1 MNPSSSGIPVDP
13 AYSRG
18 AAIIRMAPV
27 LGIAF
32 ILAHFLRSV
41 PAVIAPDLRAEL
53 ALTPG
58 QLSSLPAAIFLGA
71 ALMQLPVGVLLDRFG
86 PRRIIAGFLVVAA
99 IGTLVFATA
108 QGIIGL
114 AVALFLIGCGAAP
127 VFMGIIVLLSRWVA
141 RDRLATATAISISVG
156 GGGMLLSATPFAA
169 AAELYGW
176 RAPLFAVG
184 IASFGIAAAVFF
196 FIRDRPADTPPP
208 DGSETLFEI
217 IRGLRW
223 VLADTRLYSFAAVT
237 AVSVAALVTVRNLW
251 IGPYLNDAFGLD
263 IVERG
268 HVIFIV
274 SVAWLLSA
282 LFYGPL
288 DRWFDTRRG
297 VVSGGLLIFAA
308 TSAALALNSSESV
321 LVVTILLSA
330 FALASAMASPIFA
343 HARGLF
349 PDSYTGRVFTAI
361 NVCTWTG
368 VFLIQMGTGAILDA
382 FPVDEL
388 GRSPAIA
395 YRTMFGALAVALLLA
410 LFAYRRVADV
420 PPSADMGEPP
430 SGRH

>member
-1 MNPSSSGIPVDP
+1 MSTGSPDIPANPP
-13 AYSRG
+13 YSRR

-32 ILAHFLRSV
+32 ILAHFLRSS

-86 PRRIIAGFLVVAA
+86 PRRTIAGFIVVAA

-108 QGIIGL
+108 HSVVGL
-114 AVALFLIGCGAAP
+114 ATALFLIGCGAAP
-127 VFMGIIVLLSRWVA
+127 IFMGVIVLLSRWVP
-141 RDRLATATAISISVG
+141 RDRLATATAISIAVG
-156 GGGMLLSATPFAA
+156 GGGMLLSASPFAA
-169 AAELYGW
+169 SAELFGW
-176 RAPLFAVG
+176 RQTLLVVG
-184 IASFGIAAAVFF
+184 IAAFGIAAALLLVV
-196 FIRDRPADTPPP
+196 RDRPADAPMPP
-208 DGSETLFEI
+208 GGETLFETI
-217 IRGLRW
+217 LGLRL
-223 VLADTRLYSFAAVT
+223 VLGDRRVYSFATVT
-237 AVSVAALVTVRNLW
+237 AVSVGSLVTVRNLW
-251 IGPYLNDAFGLD
+251 IGPYLNDVFGLD
-263 IVERG
+263 TVARG
-268 HVIFIV
+268 HVILIV
-274 SVAWLLSA
+274 SMTWIFSA
-282 LFYGPL
+282 LLYGPL

-297 VVSGGLLIFAA
+297 VVSVGLLVFAA
-308 TSAALALNSSESV
+308 ATALLALNSSESV

-343 HARGLF
+343 HARSLF
-349 PDSYTGRVFTAI
+349 PDHYAGRVFTAI
-361 NVCTWTG
+361 NVCTWSG

-410 LFAYRRVADV
+410 LVAYRRVADV

-430 SGRH
+430 SGRQ

>member
-1 MNPSSSGIPVDP
+1 MSSSSSGIPVDP
-13 AYSRG
+13 AYSRS
-18 AAIIRMAPV
+18 AAIMRMAPV
-27 LGIAF
+27 LGTAF

-86 PRRIIAGFLVVAA
+86 PRRIIASFLLVAA
-99 IGTLVFATA
+99 IGTLVFASA
-108 QGIIGL
+108 NGVAGL

-127 VFMGIIVLLSRWVA
+127 IFMGIIVLLSRWVA

-156 GGGMLLSATPFAA
+156 GGGMLLSASPFAA
-169 AAELYGW
+169 VVELYGW
-176 RAPLFAVG
+176 RSPLFAVG
-184 IASFGIAAAVFF
+184 IASFGIAIAVFF
-196 FIRDRPADTPPP
+196 LIRDRPADTPPT
-208 DGSETLFEI
+208 DGGETLLEI
-217 IRGLRW
+217 IHGLRW
-223 VLADTRLYSFAAVT
+223 VLADRRLYSFAAVT

-263 IVERG
+263 LVERG

-274 SVAWLLSA
+274 SVAWLVSA
-282 LFYGPL
+282 LAYGPL
-288 DRWFDTRRG
+288 DRRFDTRRG

-308 TSAALALNSSESV
+308 TTAALAVNSSESV

-330 FALASAMASPIFA
+330 FALTSAMVSPIFA
-343 HARGLF
+343 HARSLF

-361 NVCTWTG
+361 NVCTWSG
-368 VFLIQMGTGAILDA
+368 VFLIQMGTGAIIDA

-395 YRTMFGALAVALLLA
+395 YRAMFGALTIALLLA
-410 LFAYRRVADV
+410 LVAYRRVADV
-420 PPSADMGEPP
+420 RPSDEMGEPP
-430 SGRH
+430 SARD

>member
-1 MNPSSSGIPVDP
+1 M
-13 AYSRG
+13 
-18 AAIIRMAPV
+18 RMAPV
-27 LGIAF
+27 LGTAF

-86 PRRIIAGFLVVAA
+86 PRRIIASFLLVAA
-99 IGTLVFATA
+99 IGTLVFASA
-108 QGIIGL
+108 NGVAGL

-127 VFMGIIVLLSRWVA
+127 IFMGIIVLLSRWVA

-156 GGGMLLSATPFAA
+156 GGGMLLSASPFAA
-169 AAELYGW
+169 VVELYGW
-176 RAPLFAVG
+176 RSPLFAVG
-184 IASFGIAAAVFF
+184 IASFGIAIAVFF
-196 FIRDRPADTPPP
+196 LIRDRPADTPAP
-208 DGSETLFEI
+208 DGGETLLEMI
-217 IRGLRW
+217 HGLRW
-223 VLADTRLYSFAAVT
+223 VLADRRLYSFAAVT

-263 IVERG
+263 LVERG

-274 SVAWLLSA
+274 SVAWLVSA
-282 LFYGPL
+282 LAYGPL
-288 DRWFDTRRG
+288 DRRFDTRRG

-308 TSAALALNSSESV
+308 TTAALAVNSSESV

-330 FALASAMASPIFA
+330 FALTSAMVSPIFA
-343 HARGLF
+343 HARSLF

-361 NVCTWTG
+361 NVCTWSG
-368 VFLIQMGTGAILDA
+368 VFLIQMGTGAIIDA

-395 YRTMFGALAVALLLA
+395 YRAMFGALTIALLLA
-410 LFAYRRVADV
+410 LVAYRRVADV
-420 PPSADMGEPP
+420 RPSDEMGEPP
-430 SGRH
+430 SARD

>member
-1 MNPSSSGIPVDP
+1 
-13 AYSRG
+13 
-18 AAIIRMAPV
+18 MAPV